1 MIHVEKIPQFDP
13 CSTATWLARG
23 RAPEHAEAI
32 AKAWRDF
39 PDLAPTASPEDRMAR
54 TRARVQAMKPVNDA
68 IAAHSEAERQARN
81 FSFTEERAVSGRGD
95 ERDAAILR
103 GRDRYGYDWNLAIRY
118 ADGWYAAH
126 VGWNH
131 CSPSKAAE
139 RPAYDCGFA
148 DGGGDVDDLFDA
160 ARRAN
165 RAAERAPISMQ
176 SRGAVRSLPSDWPKP
191 SDRPRPTPWSR
202 RVIILGDH
210 PAAALGRGDILERYR
225 KTGGRCGGH
234 AIILTATKGF
244 ISGVTAQPEAEEL
257 TAERADELIASPEQE
272 DRLRALLAGIDIEDI
287 LVALHGEYLRVLD
300 THSAALPTCRNRER
314 TRNTPLQVK
323 AHAKLWMD
331 RAREAGSNVG
341 AGHIRWSKATKG
353 LTAKLGKLTARYQGP
368 APGKGHL
375 VSIEQD
381 GTLAHGFIDPGGKP
395 LAPTLIVGS
404 KARLR
409 DEMARAL
416 RLFGGATR
424 FAAR

>member
-1 MIHVEKIPQFDP
+1 MIRAERTQPFDP
-13 CSTATWLARG
+13 CSAATWLARG
-23 RAPEHAEAI
+23 RAPDHAEAL

-39 PDLAPTASPEDRMAR
+39 PDLPPTSSAADRMAR
-54 TRARVQAMKPVNDA
+54 TRTRAEAMKPVNDA
-68 IAAHSEAERQARN
+68 IAAQAEAERQARN
-81 FSFTEERAVSGRGD
+81 FRFTEERASAGRGD

-103 GRDRYGYDWNLAIRY
+103 GRDRYGYDWNQAIRY

-126 VGWNH
+126 AGWNH
-131 CSPSKAAE
+131 RTPSEVAQ
-139 RPAYDCGFA
+139 RTAYDRGFA
-148 DGGGDVDDLFDA
+148 DGGGDVGDLFDA

-165 RAAERAPISMQ
+165 LAAARTQALARPQIS
-176 SRGAVRSLPSDWPKP
+176 ARSLPSDWPKP
-191 SDRPRPTPWSR
+191 SDRPQPTAWSR

-210 PAAALGRGDILERYR
+210 PAAALGRGEILERFQQ
-225 KTGGRCGGH
+225 TGGRCGGR
-234 AIILTATKGF
+234 AIILTAAQGF
-244 ISGVTAQPEAEEL
+244 VSGASTLPDLDEMTAA
-257 TAERADELIASPEQE
+257 RADELIASAEQE
-272 DRLRALLAGIDIEDI
+272 DRLRALLADIDIEDI

-300 THSAALPTCRNRER
+300 AHAAALPTCRNRER

-331 RAREAGSNVG
+331 RGREAGSNVG

-353 LTAKLGKLTARYQGP
+353 LTAKLGELTARYQGP

-375 VSIEQD
+375 VSIEQ
-381 GTLAHGFIDPGGKP
+381 GGALAHGFIDPGGKL

-416 RLFGGATR
+416 RVFGGATR
-424 FAAR
+424 FDAR